1 MDGSGL
7 DPASRTLLLSGDDIA
22 SLMRPA
28 DYREAVAAAFRA
40 SAEGLAATPEPMHVP
55 SVDGGFHVKG
65 AGLPAGVLGPRAYAA
80 FKVNGNFP
88 GNPQKHGRP
97 TIQGVIV
104 LCDADDGRVL
114 ALMDS
119 IEITLRRTAA
129 ASAVAAQHLARPG
142 ARRIALLGC
151 GAQALPQLAALREVL
166 PLAEGRCWDLDLA
179 RAQALADRAA
189 GLDVALAP
197 SADLAEATAGAQV
210 IVTCTTARA
219 PFLEPAHVAPGAFVA
234 AVGADAPHKH
244 ELSPELFSGAIVVV
258 DSRVQALAM
267 GDTRHAVAAGAI
279 APSDIH
285 AELGDLVAGLQPGR
299 RDAEA
304 IAIFDS
310 TGVAI
315 QDVASAA
322 RAYELACERGAGQA
336 IALAP
341 SEPAR

>member
-1 MDGSGL
+1 MDGAGL

-22 SLMRPA
+22 GLMRPA

-40 SAEGLAATPEPMHVP
+40 GAEGAAATPEPMHIAAAE
-55 SVDGGFHVKG
+55 GGFHVKG
-65 AGLPAGVLGPRAYAA
+65 ARLAVGGRAYAA

-88 GNPQKHGRP
+88 GNRERHGRP

-114 ALMDS
+114 AVMDS

-129 ASAVAAQHLARPG
+129 ASAVAAQHLAQPQ

-151 GAQALPQLAALREVL
+151 GAQAWPQLEALAEVL
-166 PLAEGRCWDLDLA
+166 PLAEGACWDQDPRA
-179 RAQALADRAA
+179 AQALAARAA
-189 GLDVALAP
+189 GLDVALKP
-197 SADLAEATAGAQV
+197 VADLAEATAGAEV

-219 PFLEPAHVAPGAFVA
+219 PFLQPAHVAPGAFIA
-234 AVGADAPHKH
+234 AVGADAPHKS
-244 ELSPELFSGAIVVV
+244 ELAPDLFRGAAVVV
-258 DSRVQALAM
+258 DSRAQALAM

-279 APSDIH
+279 GPRNIR
-285 AELGDLVAGLQPGR
+285 AELGELVAGLKPGR
-299 RDAEA
+299 TGADE

-310 TGVAI
+310 TGVAL

-322 RAYELACERGAGQA
+322 RTYELALERSLGRA